1 MTNKRAG
8 HNAVKGKQGFQE
20 TEKTEAGSAT
30 LGSPAVGSDA
40 RRVAADAL
48 EELHTQ
54 WPEQKV
60 AKHWVGREDPAATV
74 LGNVAS
80 LEYLE
85 DGTGA
90 ATHTL
95 AKRLNRAAAETKDP
109 STADVYIDAAVV
121 LRRHLDDNG
130 IKDVSGSLDKY
141 DGYRATKIQE
151 WDGREGMGFNMTL
164 TRDGK
169 EVGTITNEGRGGI
182 DSSHFVNRDESY
194 AFHQRAQ
201 LLTAETFEPEGE
213 VSIALRT
220 AAEMSRK
227 RSVPV
232 VFDGDDFYKG
242 GSYRNASVPKGW
254 TRDEYIKAL
263 GKHEGNRAKGIKIWD
278 KDAADFIAPK

>member
-40 RRVAADAL
+40 RQAAASAL
-48 EELHTQ
+48 EELHAQ

-80 LEYLE
+80 LDYLE

-95 AKRLNRAAAETKDP
+95 AKRLDRAAEETPDEA
-109 STADVYIDAAVV
+109 TAAVYTESAEV
-121 LRRHLDDNG
+121 LRRHLSDSG
-130 IKDVSGSLDKY
+130 IQDTSGPLDKY

-151 WDGREGMGFNMTL
+151 WDGRDGMGFNMTL

-169 EVGTITNEGRGGI
+169 KVGDITNEGSGGS

-194 AFHQRAQ
+194 AFHQRVQ
-201 LLTAETFEPEGE
+201 LLTAETFEPDNQ

-242 GSYRNASVPKGW
+242 GSYRNAPVPKGW